1 MAYSLGP
8 EMRLRFGKD
17 IRAGEIRGDSGL
29 EGVKL
34 WTIRDRTIRDDSGTI
49 RDRRNNPFDWAR
61 SANQAAAVDCAAIL
75 APVQPA
81 LLGGISSGRCEKIR
95 V

>member
-34 WTIRDRTIRDDSGTI
+34 WTIRDRTIRDDSGQT
-49 RDRRNNPFDWAR
+49 
-61 SANQAAAVDCAAIL
+61 
-75 APVQPA
+75 
-81 LLGGISSGRCEKIR
+81 K
-95 V
+95 